1 MMITVYYNI
10 LFFTTFQAAISVRKC
25 QQALFCTRY
34 FATSAMICYDCGALH
49 NHHLPVGFGVSH
61 QALGM

>member
-1 MMITVYYNI
+1 MLMEMGIWQTE
-10 LFFTTFQAAISVRKC
+10 TTC
-25 QQALFCTRY
+25 NRY

-61 QALGM
+61 QALGMQIIVNSVGPSL